1 MSLPSRVLV
10 VVAVE
15 ELSFFFIIFHVLWK
29 DQPALV
35 IENFL
40 PFFFSFSSLYPLSI
54 PFLKLQLL
62 RLHIDRFRFKF
73 RTFL

>member
-15 ELSFFFIIFHVLWK
+15 ELSFFFYYFSRFMEGSTC
-29 DQPALV
+29 PRYR
-35 IENFL
+35 EFSS
-40 PFFFSFSSLYPLSI
+40 FFFSFSSLYPLSI